1 MILKKIK
8 QIKDLNQQDVIFAR
22 IGNLSKL
29 GTRVNEKII
38 KILNKGNTPYIPVLK
53 KEEYVSYE
61 DLIKKINEEILNDDL
76 SYLREKLIDNLK
88 DVYKP
93 FKEDDPIFF
102 TKGKKP
108 LMKINT
114 LMEVEPNQI
123 YWKEILEGSFKILP
137 RHKITSLQ
145 KILLEIYHYFDVQKL
160 RTKENLKDKKL

>member
-1 MILKKIK
+1 MILKEIK
-8 QIKDLNQQDVIFAR
+8 QIKDLSEQDIIFSR

-29 GTRVNEKII
+29 GTRINEKII
-38 KILNKGNTPYIPVLK
+38 KILSKGNTPYIPVLK
-53 KEEYVSYE
+53 KEEDESYE
-61 DLIKKINEEILNDDL
+61 NLIKKINEEILNDDL
-76 SYLREKLIDNLK
+76 NYLREKLIDSLK

-93 FKEDDPIFF
+93 FKEDDPIFI

-114 LMEVEPNQI
+114 LMETEPNQI

-145 KILLEIYHYFDVQKL
+145 KILLEIYHYFD
-160 RTKENLKDKKL
+160 DKKYRI

>member
-1 MILKKIK
+1 MILKEIK
-8 QIKDLNQQDVIFAR
+8 QIKDLSEQDIIFSR

-29 GTRVNEKII
+29 GTRINEKII
-38 KILNKGNTPYIPVLK
+38 KILSKGNTPYIPVLK
-53 KEEYVSYE
+53 KEEDGSYE
-61 DLIKKINEEILNDDL
+61 NLIKKINEEILNDDL
-76 SYLREKLIDNLK
+76 NYLREKLIDNLK
-88 DVYKP
+88 DVYRP
-93 FKEDDPIFF
+93 FKEDDPIFI

-114 LMEVEPNQI
+114 LMETEPNQI

-145 KILLEIYHYFDVQKL
+145 KILLEIYHYFDVKKL

>member
-1 MILKKIK
+1 MT
-8 QIKDLNQQDVIFAR
+8 QYFYQ
-22 IGNLSKL
+22 
-29 GTRVNEKII
+29 
-38 KILNKGNTPYIPVLK
+38 
-53 KEEYVSYE
+53 
-61 DLIKKINEEILNDDL
+61 
-76 SYLREKLIDNLK
+76 RE
-88 DVYKP
+88 
-93 FKEDDPIFF
+93 
-102 TKGKKP
+102 KP

>member
-8 QIKDLNQQDVIFAR
+8 QIKDLNQQDIIFAR

-53 KEEYVSYE
+53 KEEDVSYE

-93 FKEDDPIFF
+93 FKEDDPIFLP
-102 TKGKKP
+102 KGKTTYENKY
-108 LMKINT
+108 IN
-114 LMEVEPNQI
+114 
-123 YWKEILEGSFKILP
+123 GG
-137 RHKITSLQ
+137 
-145 KILLEIYHYFDVQKL
+145 
-160 RTKENLKDKKL
+160 